1 MKREKVKVGLLGV
14 GLDTYWKQFDELLS
28 RLVGYQESISS
39 QINVMDAEVVN
50 VGMADTPEKAKQ
62 SALLL
67 KQADVEIV
75 FLYIST
81 YALSSTILPIAQIVN
96 KPIVMLNVQP
106 TSRIDYSFVNSM
118 SDRGKMTG
126 EWLAHC
132 QACSV
137 PEFASVFNRAGIK
150 YDIITGYLSDKLVWE
165 EVNSWIEASR
175 VVYGLRNNRL
185 GILGHYYCGMLD
197 VYTDVTRLSATFGTH
212 VEMLEMCEL
221 KALRDEVTDRE
232 IDEKLKEFHENFKV
246 SLSCETA
253 ELMRAAQTS
262 VALDKLVKSHQLTAM
277 AYYYEG
283 FQGNVYENI
292 VTSVIPGNT
301 LLTGYGIPIA
311 GECEVKMRK
320 Q

>member
-132 QACSV
+132 QACS
-137 PEFASVFNRAGIK
+137 G
-150 YDIITGYLSDKLVWE
+150 
-165 EVNSWIEASR
+165 
-175 VVYGLRNNRL
+175 
-185 GILGHYYCGMLD
+185 
-197 VYTDVTRLSATFGTH
+197 
-212 VEMLEMCEL
+212 
-221 KALRDEVTDRE
+221 
-232 IDEKLKEFHENFKV
+232 
-246 SLSCETA
+246 SC
-253 ELMRAAQTS
+253 
-262 VALDKLVKSHQLTAM
+262 KC
-277 AYYYEG
+277 
-283 FQGNVYENI
+283 I
-292 VTSVIPGNT
+292 
-301 LLTGYGIPIA
+301 
-311 GECEVKMRK
+311 
-320 Q
+320 

>member
-212 VEMLEMCEL
+212 IEMLEICEL
-221 KALRDEVTDRE
+221 KALRDEVTDME
-232 IDEKLKEFHENFKV
+232 MNEKFILDY
-246 SLSCETA
+246 
-253 ELMRAAQTS
+253 AA
-262 VALDKLVKSHQLTAM
+262 
-277 AYYYEG
+277 
-283 FQGNVYENI
+283 F
-292 VTSVIPGNT
+292 P
-301 LLTGYGIPIA
+301 
-311 GECEVKMRK
+311 
-320 Q
+320 